1 MIIIIMTKILIIIT
15 TTKNNNNIETK
26 TIPQF
31 IHDKHNWT
39 RQIFYYKQGEIY
51 TETEGFMI
59 GVQDEVNNTEIY
71 GEYISLNL
79 LFIKVEIC
87 KECSSG
93 RENTQPLLPV

>member
-1 MIIIIMTKILIIIT
+1 MTKILLII
-15 TTKNNNNIETK
+15 TTKNNNKIEK
-26 TIPQF
+26 TTPQF
-31 IHDKHNWT
+31 IHDNHNWT
-39 RQIFYYKQGEIY
+39 RKIFYYKQGEIY

-71 GEYISLNL
+71 GEYIPLNL
-79 LFIKVEIC
+79 LFIKAEIC